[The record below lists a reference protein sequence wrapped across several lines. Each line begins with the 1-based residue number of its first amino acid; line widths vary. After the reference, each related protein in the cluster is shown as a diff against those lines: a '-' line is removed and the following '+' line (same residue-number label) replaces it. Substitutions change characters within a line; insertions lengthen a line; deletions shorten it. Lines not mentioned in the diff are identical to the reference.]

1 MMENLVIRGY
11 QPADLES
18 CRGLW
23 VELTEWHRK
32 IYEDPSI
39 GGAHPE
45 DYFDRHLARV
55 GADNLWVA
63 VLNRRVVGLTGLIVK
78 EEAEIEPLIVSQS
91 YRNKGI
97 GSRLVETVVA
107 EAQKLGINFLSVR
120 PVARNVEAIDFFYN
134 LGFRN
139 IGYIDLFMD
148 FSDKQW
154 KKGLRLFN
162 REFSY

>member
-1 MMENLVIRGY
+1 M
-11 QPADLES
+11 
-18 CRGLW
+18 
-23 VELTEWHRK
+23 TEWHRK

-107 EAQKLGINFLSVR
+107 EAQKLGINFLSVG

-148 FSDKQW
+148 FSGKQW